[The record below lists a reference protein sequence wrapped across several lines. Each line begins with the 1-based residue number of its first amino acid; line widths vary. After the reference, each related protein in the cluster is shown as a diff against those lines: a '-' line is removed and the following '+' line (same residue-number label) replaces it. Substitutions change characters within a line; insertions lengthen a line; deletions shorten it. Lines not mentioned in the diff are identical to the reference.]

1 MEDITQTLIT
11 ILTMILTNLPH
22 IILAQ
27 LIITTDKE
35 VEHIII
41 IMVLELM
48 IVALVWLELAVRAVY

>member
-1 MEDITQTLIT
+1 
-11 ILTMILTNLPH
+11 MILTNLPH
-22 IILAQ
+22 IILAP

-35 VEHIII
+35 VTHIII

>member
-22 IILAQ
+22 IILAP

-35 VEHIII
+35 VGHIII